1 MGYNPNIA
9 VYWGE
14 YSDVKFK
21 AKPDE
26 FTGKWI
32 FTQDYRLAVL
42 CSILGGVALW
52 FSRGLIKLVTQ
63 CISHIKM
70 V

>member
-42 CSILGGVALW
+42 CSSLGGW
-52 FSRGLIKLVTQ
+52 HCGLAGG
-63 CISHIKM
+63 
-70 V
+70 